1 MYKLVISDD
10 EGHTTVVPLLREE
23 VTIGRTEGNTIRLTE
38 RNVSRRHARLLKRNG
53 SYVIE
58 DLASYNGVI
67 VNGDRIDAHVKLS
80 AGDQLGIGNYDLSFQ
95 SDTAEVALP
104 ATYSRPKSAPPPR
117 LVVLGEPAAGAEFSL
132 SKPTLRIGRDEDID
146 IWINHK
152 SISHEHAEIRVDDD
166 VVTVFDL
173 DSANGTYV
181 NGIRA
186 TRAILEAGDIVEL
199 GEVRFRFL
207 PPQATQSLAPPVDEP
222 ASGTASAGE
231 SKPAIAL
238 IILALLLGAIAGAL
252 FITMRGAA
260 FDRPDAA
267 APTSGRLAPPPV
279 PTTRSPSPVDP
290 PGVASET
297 RVASETPMSEEAPT
311 EQAPEAALEAEEP
324 QEWERQLT
332 RARRALAKGRISR
345 AYAMADELPAD
356 SVLRQTSEF
365 AEIRYRYAQSHIFDG
380 QKALRSGDA
389 EEALAQAQRVLEVKD
404 LTAKQRR
411 DARRL
416 MSRARAALR

>member
-38 RNVSRRHARLLKRNG
+38 RNVSRHHARLLKRNG
-53 SYVIE
+53 SYIIE
-58 DLASYNGVI
+58 DLGSYNGVI
-67 VNGDRIDAHVKLS
+67 VNGDRIDTQVELRT
-80 AGDQLGIGNYDLSFQ
+80 GDQLGIGDYDLSFQ
-95 SDTAEVALP
+95 SDTAQVAPP
-104 ATYSRPKSAPPPR
+104 AAFTRPKSAPPPR

-166 VVTVFDL
+166 MVTVFDL

-186 TRAILEAGDIVEL
+186 RRAILEAGDIVEL

-207 PPQATQSLAPPVDEP
+207 PPHETQSLLPPVEEP
-222 ASGTASAGE
+222 TIRKASSTE

-238 IILALLLGAIAGAL
+238 IILALLLGAVAGAL

-260 FDRPDAA
+260 FDPRDAAVPALERA
-267 APTSGRLAPPPV
+267 APTPAS
-279 PTTRSPSPVDP
+279 PTSSPASVEPAS
-290 PGVASET
+290 VASEPSSPP
-297 RVASETPMSEEAPT
+297 APPIADEAPP
-311 EQAPEAALEAEEP
+311 EQAQDAVHEAEEP

-345 AYAMADELPAD
+345 AYAIADELPAD

-380 QKALRSGDA
+380 QTALRNGDA
-389 EEALAQAQRVLEVKD
+389 EGALAEARLVLEVSG